1 MVYKKINPSIYEA
14 AKIDSANAWQIMW
27 KITIPMIKQVGLII
41 TVFTVIQLG
50 MYDSINPVYKLIEE
64 KQVKQVQDLVS
75 QLHTHG
81 FTAC

>member
-1 MVYKKINPSIYEA
+1 M
-14 AKIDSANAWQIMW
+14 QIMW

-64 KQVKQVQDLVS
+64 KTGETSSGLVS